1 MYRAIGDESSW
12 RDGVFSH
19 AAPFQDYQ
27 ASVKQFEEG
36 SLGAYARPARSG
48 MSVATRRRNAPQ
60 MRGFG
65 SSFRDGSLGAYA
77 YRSGVLGDTTPTAT
91 PTAPSTINLPSIPGT
106 TAAPTTITIGPNGVT
121 SAPTPPPVVPYFQR
135 PAVQIA
141 AAGGLAVILYLC
153 LRKK

>member
-27 ASVKQFEEG
+27 ASTRQFEEG
-36 SLGAYARPARSG
+36 SLGAFARPATRSE
-48 MSVATRRRNAPQ
+48 MARNARGVKRPQ

-77 YRSGVLGDTTPTAT
+77 YRSGVLGDDAPVAT
-91 PTAPSTINLPSIPGT
+91 PSTALPSLPTIS
-106 TAAPTTITIGPNGVT
+106 PTTINVGPNGLTVV
-121 SAPTPPPVVPYFQR
+121 PTPPPPVPYFQR

>member
-27 ASVKQFEEG
+27 ASTKQFEEG
-36 SLGAYARPARSG
+36 SLGAWARPATRSE
-48 MSVATRRRNAPQ
+48 MARNARSQKRPPMRPQ

-65 SSFRDGSLGAYA
+65 SSFRDGSLGTYA
-77 YRSGVLGDTTPTAT
+77 YRAGSLGDDPVAT
-91 PTAPSTINLPSIPGT
+91 PSTSLPSLPSIT
-106 TAAPTTITIGPNGVT
+106 PTTINVGPNGLTVV
-121 SAPTPPPVVPYFQR
+121 PTPPPPVPYFQR

-153 LRKK
+153 LRKH